1 MHRSCVLPFVL
12 CNLASSKAVSAAS
25 IDQFGLFGAVMRS
38 VTLMQLGG
46 GGVMVAG
53 IVMIQRG

>member
-1 MHRSCVLPFVL
+1 MNCSSILPFVP
-12 CNLASSKAVSAAS
+12 CNLASSKAVSAAC

-46 GGVMVAG
+46 VGVMVAG
-53 IVMIQRG
+53 IVIIQRG